1 MAHPH
6 PVAVFPTPR
15 RRVHLLREAAA
26 AGSRALVRTV
36 VRRLRAHGGHPAP
49 HGVQP
54 LQQLAPAVWRAMSD
68 LEF

>member
-26 AGSRALVRTV
+26 AGSRAHVRMV
-36 VRRLRAHGGHPAP
+36 VRYHWWLNNVTP
-49 HGVQP
+49 
-54 LQQLAPAVWRAMSD
+54 
-68 LEF
+68 